1 MGAVIGGVSRLR
13 FWHAKVEIEER
24 RSIILP
30 QLSYGAT
37 MTEPTAENE
46 IEQQANDSD
55 SKVDATA
62 IAVIFSAA
70 VLMAAHLISGFTID
84 L

>member
-1 MGAVIGGVSRLR
+1 MLS
-13 FWHAKVEIEER
+13 
-24 RSIILP
+24 

-46 IEQQANDSD
+46 IEQQADDSD

>member
-1 MGAVIGGVSRLR
+1 MVAILEGVSRLE

-24 RSIILP
+24 RPIMHP

-37 MTEPTAENE
+37 MTEPSAENDT
-46 IEQQANDSD
+46 EQQANDSD
-55 SKVDATA
+55 SKVDAAA
-62 IAVIFSAA
+62 IAVIFAAA

>member
-1 MGAVIGGVSRLR
+1 MVAIIEDVSRLR

-24 RSIILP
+24 RSIM
-30 QLSYGAT
+30 LSHTFYGAS

-55 SKVDATA
+55 SKADATA